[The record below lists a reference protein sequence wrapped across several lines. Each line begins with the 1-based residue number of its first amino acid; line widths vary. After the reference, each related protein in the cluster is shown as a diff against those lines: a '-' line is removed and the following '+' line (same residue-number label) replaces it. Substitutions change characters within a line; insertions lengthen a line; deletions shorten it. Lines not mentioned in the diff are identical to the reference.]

1 MRDQRPSLA
10 HDHDLDR
17 RAEARGDAIETP
29 TAAVSPNAHRVWM
42 TPERRNVE
50 LEELKNEMQ
59 KLSQMQ
65 QALSAV
71 LDKMSETAGN
81 SIRKI

>member
-1 MRDQRPSLA
+1 MREQRPSLA

-17 RAEARGDAIETP
+17 RDETRGEAIETP

-50 LEELKNEMQ
+50 FEELKNEMQ

-65 QALSAV
+65 QAFSAV